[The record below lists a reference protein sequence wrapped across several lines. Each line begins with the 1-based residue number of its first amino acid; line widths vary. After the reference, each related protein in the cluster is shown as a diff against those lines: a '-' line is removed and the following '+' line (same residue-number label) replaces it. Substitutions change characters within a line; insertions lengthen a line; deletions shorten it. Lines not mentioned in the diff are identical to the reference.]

1 MNDDD
6 SICIK
11 PSNRNSN
18 LLTDCK
24 RNIAV
29 EDVVLL
35 GFGAIIRNV
44 PRLLEHKCVNQ
55 VTFHN
60 VIMPKT
66 RKGCQP
72 DYILID

>member
-1 MNDDD
+1 MNDDN

-24 RNIAV
+24 RNITV
-29 EDVVLL
+29 EDVVLS
-35 GFGAIIRNV
+35 GFGEIIRNV

-60 VIMPKT
+60 VIMP
-66 RKGCQP
+66 
-72 DYILID
+72 